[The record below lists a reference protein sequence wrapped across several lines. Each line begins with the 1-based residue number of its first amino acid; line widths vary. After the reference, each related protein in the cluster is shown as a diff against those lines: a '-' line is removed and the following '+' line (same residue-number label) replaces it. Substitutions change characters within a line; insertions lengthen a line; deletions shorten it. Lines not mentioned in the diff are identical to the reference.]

1 MTKIREVYYCEICG
15 NLVEVVGESGGTL
28 VCCGQKMSLLAENTK
43 EASLEKH
50 IPVAQKEGNRLFVQ
64 VGSVPHPMIP
74 EHYIGW
80 IEVLQGNKVQRAELQ
95 PGMEPKAE
103 FLIEDS
109 PYTVRAWC
117 NLHGLWKQV

>member
-1 MTKIREVYYCEICG
+1 MTKIREIYICEICG

-28 VCCGQKMSLLAENTK
+28 VCCGQNMTRLIENTK
-43 EASLEKH
+43 EASFEKH
-50 IPVAQKEGNRLFVQ
+50 IPVVRKEGNRLFVQ
-64 VGSVPHPMIP
+64 VGSDLHPMIP

-80 IEVLQGNKVQRAELQ
+80 IEVLQDKKVQRAELE

-103 FLIEDS
+103 FLIDES

-117 NLHGLWKQV
+117 NLHGLWK